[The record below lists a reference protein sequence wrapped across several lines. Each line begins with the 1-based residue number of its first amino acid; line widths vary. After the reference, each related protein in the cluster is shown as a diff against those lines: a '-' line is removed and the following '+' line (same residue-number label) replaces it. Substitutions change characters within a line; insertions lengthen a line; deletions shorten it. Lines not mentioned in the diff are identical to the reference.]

1 MFKRKTKVERVFEHL
16 LNYGSITQNEANKKY
31 GASRLSAI
39 IFDFKNKDGLNIL
52 SRWEKGK
59 DRYGYPTRYVRY
71 VLVEKEK

>member
-39 IFDFKNKDGLNIL
+39 IFDFKNKDGI
-52 SRWEKGK
+52 KYFIKMGK
-59 DRYGYPTRYVRY
+59 RKRQIWIPN
-71 VLVEKEK
+71 KIC